1 LFFQLIDEHRQ
12 EYDKTKYFSEIGAN
26 ENTERLLENRFLSIP
41 IFIIKATNSF
51 FMLTLPMQFLYKVR
65 YLPGMTI
72 YLPKFFDAIKQI
84 KGLIFIFITFTIS
97 FVFSYS
103 ILTVLDFRMGALEE
117 IKKDDLIHKNSE
129 RNLSIVK
136 YVSWVFGAFI

>member
-1 LFFQLIDEHRQ
+1 MFRQLIAEHRQ

-26 ENTERLLENRFLSIP
+26 ENNERLLENRFLSIP
-41 IFIIKATNSF
+41 IMIIKATNSF
-51 FMLTLPMQFLYKVR
+51 FLITLPMQFLYKIR

-72 YLPKFFDAIKQI
+72 YLPKFFDAIKEI

-103 ILTVLDFRMGALEE
+103 ILSVLDFRMGALEE
-117 IKKDDLIHKNSE
+117 INIKELKYKNSE

-136 YVSWVFGAFI
+136 

>member
-1 LFFQLIDEHRQ
+1 M
-12 EYDKTKYFSEIGAN
+12 K
-26 ENTERLLENRFLSIP
+26 NRFLSIP

-72 YLPKFFDAIKQI
+72 YLPKFFDAIKEI
-84 KGLIFIFITFTIS
+84 KGLLLIFITFTIS

-103 ILTVLDFRMGALEE
+103 ILSVLDFRMGVLE
-117 IKKDDLIHKNSE
+117 IQ
-129 RNLSIVK
+129 
-136 YVSWVFGAFI
+136 